1 MLLESMLLN
10 LKERKSKFIGY
21 VKPVGSKVEAEE
33 FIQSIKNKHPDATH
47 NCSAY
52 KVVDNEQ
59 EYFKTDDDG
68 EPSGTAGKPMGDI
81 ITYMEVTNF
90 ACLSY

>member
-1 MLLESMLLN
+1 MKSVAREYVIEFE
-10 LKERKSKFIGY
+10 ERKSKFIGY

-52 KVVDNEQ
+52 KVVDNGQ
-59 EYFKTDDDG
+59 EYFKTDEIG
-68 EPSGTAGKPMGDI
+68 RAH
-81 ITYMEVTNF
+81 V
-90 ACLSY
+90 